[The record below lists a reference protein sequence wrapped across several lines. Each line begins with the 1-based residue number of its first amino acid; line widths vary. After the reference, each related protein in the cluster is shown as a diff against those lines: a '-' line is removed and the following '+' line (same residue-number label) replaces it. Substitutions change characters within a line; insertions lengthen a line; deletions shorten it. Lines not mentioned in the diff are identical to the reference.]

1 MKILY
6 PVEVFYPSQAGGPA
20 NSVYWIAKNLAA
32 EGLLPEVVASDKG
45 LGPGTP
51 LNEWAKVEGIRTIYV
66 RTPNLNFPLKQTL
79 LAIRRVRVN
88 DIVHVSSVF
97 YPAAFAT
104 GIVARILGKK
114 LLWSPRGELDPIA
127 LEHSKG
133 RKKPILALLKLLVG
147 RYPVY
152 HSTCDEES
160 AYIRKVFGEG
170 ARVVR
175 IPNYLEIPDQVQ
187 RNAADYLLFIG
198 RIHPKKAID
207 NLIEAVSRSPR
218 FMESGFE
225 LRIAGTGKPEFEAP
239 LRDLVARLGLGS
251 RVRFVGQVEGGEKQ
265 ALLANARLMVMPSHT
280 ENFGVVVLEALAQG
294 TPVIASRGAPWKILE
309 DERVGI
315 WSDNAPASLAAAID
329 RMLSLSES
337 AYGEMRSRCRP
348 LVEREFD
355 ISGNISKW
363 LELYRSVAP

>member
-1 MKILY
+1 MRILY

-32 EGLLPEVVASDKG
+32 EGLFPEVVASDKG
-45 LGPGTP
+45 LGPETAR
-51 LNEWAKVEGIRTIYV
+51 NEWAQVDGVRAIYIAT
-66 RTPNLNFPLKQTL
+66 RNLNFPLKQTL
-79 LAIRRVRVN
+79 LAFRRVLRN
-88 DIVHVSSVF
+88 DVVHISSVF

-133 RKKPILALLKLLVG
+133 RKRPVLAMLRALVG
-147 RYPVY
+147 RAPVY
-152 HSTCDEES
+152 HSTCDEET
-160 AYIRKVFGEG
+160 AYIRGVFGRDT
-170 ARVVR
+170 RVVQ
-175 IPNYLEIPDQVQ
+175 IPNYLEIPDRVE
-187 RNAADYLLFIG
+187 RKAADYILFIG

-207 NLIEAVSRSPR
+207 NLIEAVTLSRR
-218 FMESGFE
+218 FMGSGFE

-239 LRDLVARLGLGS
+239 LKEQVARLGLEN
-251 RVRFVGQVEGGEKQ
+251 RVRFVGQVEGAEKQ
-265 ALLANARLMVMPSHT
+265 ELLANARLMVMPSHT
-280 ENFGVVVLEALAQG
+280 ENFGVVVLESLAQG

-309 DERVGI
+309 EENVGL
-315 WSDNAPASLAAAID
+315 WSDNSPPSLATAID
-329 RMLSLSES
+329 RMLSLPDSE
-337 AYGEMRSRCRP
+337 YEEMRDRCRP

-363 LELYRSVAP
+363 LEVYRSLAD